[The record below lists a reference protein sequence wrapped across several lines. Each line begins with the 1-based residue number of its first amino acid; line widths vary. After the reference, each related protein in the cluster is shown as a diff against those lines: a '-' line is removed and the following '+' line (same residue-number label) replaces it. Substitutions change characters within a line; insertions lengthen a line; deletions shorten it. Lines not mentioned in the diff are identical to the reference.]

1 MTSVFF
7 SYSHADEALRDRLE
21 KGLAMLKRQSAIDT
35 WHDRRIPA
43 GDVVDSSI
51 DAAMEAADVVLLL
64 VSPDFLASS
73 YCYDVEMKRAME
85 RHERREARLIPIILR
100 PCDWQESPLR
110 SLLATP
116 RDGKPITKWADM
128 DEAFQDVVASIRAA
142 LPKQQAAAVAP
153 PPMSG
158 AVREPMPRSSNLR
171 LAKSF
176 TQANQDR
183 FLDDAFEFMA
193 RFFEGSLTELQ
204 ARNQGIETTYKRV
217 DGNHFTAVIYRDGDA
232 KARCKISLGGMFGN
246 GIAFS
251 YNDRGNDNGM
261 NENLS
266 VVVDDHGM
274 FLRAL
279 GFGHM
284 GSAKDQNLT
293 SEGASEYYWDMLVG
307 PLQSR

>member
-21 KGLAMLKRQSAIDT
+21 KGLAMLKRQGVIDT
-35 WHDRRIPA
+35 WHDRRIPV
-43 GDVVDSSI
+43 GEVLGLSI

-85 RHERREARLIPIILR
+85 RNERGEARLIPVILR

-116 RDGKPITKWADM
+116 KDGKPITKWADM
-128 DEAFQDVVASIRAA
+128 DEAFQDVVSSIRAA
-142 LPKQQAAAVAP
+142 LPKQHAPSTARPVPFAAACEAL
-153 PPMSG
+153 
-158 AVREPMPRSSNLR
+158 PRSSNLR

-176 TQANQDR
+176 TQADQDR
-183 FLDDAFEFMA
+183 FLDEAFEFMA
-193 RFFEGSLTELQ
+193 RFFEGSLAELQ
-204 ARNQGIETTYKRV
+204 ARNPGIETAFKRV
-217 DGNHFTAVIYRDGDA
+217 DGNRFTAVVYCDGDA
-232 KARCKISLGGMFGN
+232 KARCKIMLGGMLGD
-246 GIAFS
+246 GITFS
-251 YNDRGNDNGM
+251 HNDRASDNSM
-261 NENLS
+261 NESLS

-284 GSAKDQNLT
+284 GSARDQHLT
-293 SEGASEYYWDMLVG
+293 FEGASEYYWNMLID
-307 PLQSR
+307 PLQRR

>member
-7 SYSHADEALRDRLE
+7 SYSHADETLRDRLE
-21 KGLAMLKRQSAIDT
+21 KGLAMLKRQGAIDT

-43 GDVVDSSI
+43 GDVLDSSI

-85 RHERREARLIPIILR
+85 RHEQREARLIPVILR

-110 SLLATP
+110 SFLATP
-116 RDGKPITKWADM
+116 KDGKPITKWADI

-142 LPKQQAAAVAP
+142 LPKQQTTAVAP
-153 PPMSG
+153 PPLSR

-176 TQANQDR
+176 TQADKDR

-204 ARNQGIETTYKRV
+204 ERNPGIETTYKRI
-217 DGNHFTAVIYRDGDA
+217 DGNHFTAVVYRDGDA
-232 KARCKISLGGMFGN
+232 KARCRISLGGMLGD

-251 YNDRGNDNGM
+251 YNDRGHDNSM

-266 VVVDDHGM
+266 VVADDHGM

-284 GSAKDQNLT
+284 GSSRDQNLT
-293 SEGASEYYWDMLVG
+293 PEGASEYYWEMLVG
-307 PLQSR
+307 PLQTS

>member
-7 SYSHADEALRDRLE
+7 SYSHADEGLRDRLE
-21 KGLAMLKRQSAIDT
+21 KGLAMLKRQGAIDT

-43 GDVVDSSI
+43 GDVLDSSI

-64 VSPDFLASS
+64 VSPDFLASN

-85 RHERREARLIPIILR
+85 RHECGEARLIPVILR
-100 PCDWQESPLR
+100 PCDWQESLLR
-110 SLLATP
+110 SFLATP
-116 RDGKPITKWADM
+116 KDGKPITKWADM

-142 LPKQQAAAVAP
+142 LPKHQAKAVAQP
-153 PPMSG
+153 SPAG
-158 AVREPMPRSSNLR
+158 AARELLPRSSNLR

-176 TQANQDR
+176 TQADQDR
-183 FLDDAFEFMA
+183 FLDEAFEFMA

-204 ARNQGIETTYKRV
+204 ARNPGVETTFKRI
-217 DGNHFTAVIYRDGDA
+217 DGNHFTAVVYRDGDA
-232 KARCKISLGGMFGN
+232 KARCKIMLGGMLGN

-251 YNDRGNDNGM
+251 YNDRGYDNGM
-261 NENLS
+261 NESLS

-279 GFGHM
+279 GLGHM
-284 GSAKDQNLT
+284 GSARDQQLT
-293 SEGASEYYWDMLVG
+293 FEGASEYYWDMLVG